1 MRYRKG
7 DLAHN
12 LMCAAQHFIHANK
25 GTAVVM
31 GPIQVIEMPGARPG
45 CYTIGV
51 ACLGQ
56 KPVNPVKEK

>member
-12 LMCAAQHFIHANK
+12 LMCAAQRYIHANK

-31 GPIQVIEMPGARPG
+31 GPIQVIEMPYARPG
-45 CYTIGV
+45 SYTIGI

-56 KPVNPVKEK
+56 KPTKREKEK